1 MIAQK
6 LSAEQLDAFEKI
18 QRAAGQYH
26 DRDGSGEK
34 EEQKKP
40 TQAEILLSIADK
52 SLFCFMT
59 NKRNPSVQCK
69 TRPIHSRLA
78 A

>member
-6 LSAEQLDAFEKI
+6 LSAEQLDAFEKT

-40 TQAEILLSIADK
+40 TQAEILLSIA
-52 SLFCFMT
+52 
-59 NKRNPSVQCK
+59 N
-69 TRPIHSRLA
+69 
-78 A
+78 